1 MFFYSFDF
9 ALIVNVP
16 IPVIDSV
23 AKRSG
28 FIVVSFRN
36 KVESAFLFWVWM
48 SVKTNVLNDDGLP
61 FYPCFGHRGLRGNQ
75 NVPPFR
81 LGLLVDIGV
90 MLPFL
95 VITKFADSH
104 WLFSCF
110 LLFAADAVLIGFA
123 DQLGVVAVPLGK
135 VDGPFGLLAAVGGD
149 GGEGI
154 VGMAMAITVLLF
166 QTMAPFEGEPRAS
179 ENPAGLLFGD
189 DVVLD
194 VDGFLFAALL
204 DVVGLRHRDVLAF
217 LGENADALPRSFLR
231 CSHRYFL
238 PFLAG
243 FLAGFSSIL
252 EYSLPMR
259 CL

>member
-16 IPVIDSV
+16 IPVIDSLV
-23 AKRSG
+23 KGSG

-48 SVKTNVLNDDGLP
+48 SVKTNVLNDDGLS

-95 VITKFADSH
+95 VITKFADCH

-123 DQLGVVAVPLGK
+123 DQLGVIAVPGGV
-135 VDGPFGLLAAVGGD
+135 VDGPFGLLLAIGGD
-149 GGEGI
+149 GGEGV
-154 VGMAMAITVLLF
+154 VGMAMAITVLLL
-166 QTMAPFEGEPRAS
+166 QTVAPFEGEPRAS
-179 ENPAGLLFGD
+179 EDPAGLLGGD
-189 DVVLD
+189 DFVLD
-194 VDGFLFAALL
+194 VDGFPFAALL
-204 DVVGLRHRDVLAF
+204 DVVGLRHRDVLVF
-217 LGENADALPRSFLR
+217 LGENADALSG
-231 CSHRYFL
+231 
-238 PFLAG
+238 A
-243 FLAGFSSIL
+243 FSGGVLWHIVVS
-252 EYSLPMR
+252 P
-259 CL
+259 